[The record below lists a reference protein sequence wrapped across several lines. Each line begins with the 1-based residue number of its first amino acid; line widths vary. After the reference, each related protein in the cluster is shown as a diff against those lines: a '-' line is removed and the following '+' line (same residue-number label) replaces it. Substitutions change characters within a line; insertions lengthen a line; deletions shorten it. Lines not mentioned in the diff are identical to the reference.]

1 MKKIFS
7 ILLALTIVCSALTA
21 GFVTSAEPVYID
33 NSDVT
38 PKYVED
44 EFVTLE
50 DSGNGLMSPDWVKTL
65 IIAELQIS
73 TATKEG
79 TFEAAIP
86 VLDHY
91 QETGVNAI
99 WLTPI
104 FDDDDNSNYG
114 NFGVHTINTNL
125 TGKTD
130 YTEGWQVFKNFVD
143 EAHKRNIRVI
153 LDVVSWGVDDHAPM
167 ITENPRWIDGWNST
181 WNGYNYNWDN
191 ADFRN
196 YYINQL
202 VWLTTNVGVDGFRCD
217 LEPGE
222 TGSLVYPQVRAKA
235 LEQGQKICMFSELA
249 NDRSYKCY
257 DFEEHS
263 AARDQWN
270 NTDLF
275 TETYNIVDTV
285 KTGVGI
291 GTDSQQ
297 SSGRSGNARFY
308 SYVMSCHDSP
318 DGYGI
323 EGSVASAAYQALFS
337 PFIPIFYM
345 GEEFNN
351 AQITDASLYG
361 NYLNLDLL
369 NNSKNRA
376 FFEEF
381 KKMIRIR
388 RLNSDIFEN
397 FTTSLKNTK
406 MEEVEVAGLETIQGY
421 VRYNDEK
428 AIMVVANNNIH
439 TDPPLTVTVPF
450 KKIDYANNQ
459 YEVINLMTDEV
470 VATGNRATLYDFE
483 ANVAKDDAGIYL
495 LRKVGSDKGGYSD
508 NLIAAANR
516 NLTLTDGNTHDVLS
530 SLDNSKTYMLEFDAV
545 ITSNPLYV
553 LLREDVNNANHGQC
567 FGINTT
573 SATISTD
580 MWGVNTVSASG
591 ALGLTENAYAS
602 VKIIME
608 PTAITVYVNGELVQ
622 MSGND
627 TTTVSAVDTAKL
639 SFAAGGGTPNAQIYN
654 ISLKEKRAE
663 LGDSIIAAQG
673 ATIKDGNIRYAAAN
687 LSGDKTYMLEFNM
700 VVDANSPTY
709 VLLRE
714 GAASKY
720 GQCLAISANEL
731 RIGKDMWTN
740 DFVASGA
747 LNLTAGST
755 ANVRVLMEPT
765 RITTIINGKIV
776 KVDSGKNSVAVNAV
790 QYGEL
795 AFAAGG
801 ATPNANISDISLKEV
816 YLKKGDISKDGEVN
830 APDIILLK
838 KLLLGVSTESEEYSD
853 IKTDGL
859 VDIRDLVALKKILV
873 G

>member
-21 GFVTSAEPVYID
+21 GFVTPAESVYID

-65 IIAELQIS
+65 IIAELQIA

-91 QETGVNAI
+91 QETGVNAV

-130 YTEGWQVFKNFVD
+130 YAEGWQVFKNFVD

-153 LDVVSWGVDDHAPM
+153 LDVVSWGVDDNAPM
-167 ITENPRWIDGWNST
+167 VTENPDWIDGWTSK
-181 WNGYNYNWDN
+181 WNGYEYNWDSS
-191 ADFRN
+191 DFRN

-202 VWLTTNVGVDGFRCD
+202 VWLTTDIGVDGFRCD
-217 LEPGE
+217 LEPGQ

-235 LEQGQKICMFSELA
+235 LEQGQKICMFSEMA
-249 NDRSYKCY
+249 NDRSYGCY

-263 AARDQWN
+263 PANDQWN

-285 KTGVGI
+285 KTGAGI
-291 GTDSQQ
+291 GTANQQ
-297 SSGRSGNARFY
+297 ANGTSGNARFY
-308 SYVMSCHDSP
+308 SYIMSCHDSP

-323 EGSVASAAYQALFS
+323 EGSVASVAYQALFS

-351 AQITDASLYG
+351 EQITDASLYG

-369 NNSKNRA
+369 NNSENRA

-397 FTTSLKNTK
+397 FTTSLKDTK

-483 ANVAKDDAGIYL
+483 ANVAKDDVGIYL

-508 NLIAAANR
+508 NLIATP
-516 NLTLTDGNTHDVLS
+516 NLTITDYNTHNVLS
-530 SLDNSKTYMLEFDAV
+530 ALDNSKTYMLEFDAV

-553 LLREDVNNANHGQC
+553 LLREDVNNANNGQC
-567 FGINTT
+567 FSITT
-573 SATISTD
+573 TEAKISTD
-580 MWGVNTVSASG
+580 MWGVNTVSVSG

-602 VKIIME
+602 VKIIMA

-627 TTTVSAVDTAKL
+627 TTTVSAVDTARL

-663 LGDSIIAAQG
+663 LGDSIIGTQS
-673 ATIKDGNIRYAAAN
+673 ATVDDYNLRYAAAN
-687 LSGDKTYMLEFNM
+687 LSGDKAYMLEFNM

-714 GAASKY
+714 GATSKY

-731 RIGKDMWTN
+731 RIGNDMWTN
-740 DFVASGA
+740 DLVATGT
-747 LNLTAGST
+747 LDLTAGST

-776 KVDSGKNSVAVNAV
+776 KVDEGKNSVAVNAV

-801 ATPNANISDISLKEV
+801 DTPNANISDITLKEV
-816 YLKKGDISKDGEVN
+816 YLEKGDINKDGQVN
-830 APDIILLK
+830 APDIISLK
-838 KLLLGVSTESEEYSD
+838 KFILGVSTESEEYSD
-853 IKTDGL
+853 VKTDGV
-859 VDIRDLVALKKILV
+859 VDILDFIALKKLLV
-873 G
+873 S